1 MNSEVGFK
9 IVATIGVLSEY
20 PTGWSKEANL
30 VSWNGGPAKLDIRD
44 WDSAHERM
52 SRGLTLSAEEVKRLT
67 EMLNAEDVAAKLE
80 EINEEEGGERE

>member
-1 MNSEVGFK
+1 MDYEVCFK
-9 IVATIGVLSEY
+9 IIATIGILAEY
-20 PTGWSKEANL
+20 KTGWTKEANL
-30 VSWNGGPAKLDIRD
+30 VSWNGGPAKLDIRE

-80 EINEEEGGERE
+80 EINND